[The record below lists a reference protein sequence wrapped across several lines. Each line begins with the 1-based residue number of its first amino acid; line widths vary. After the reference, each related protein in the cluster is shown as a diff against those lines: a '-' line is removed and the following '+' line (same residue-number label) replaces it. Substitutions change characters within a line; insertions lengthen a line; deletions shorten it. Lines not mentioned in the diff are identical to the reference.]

1 MYCAIIACLVIQL
14 QTGRKPDKATV
25 AMMGWFFLGLASE
38 QDVIDYLNQPDNK
51 GVKLRAKE
59 ELWKKLGY

>member
-1 MYCAIIACLVIQL
+1 MLIQL
-14 QTGRKPDKATV
+14 QTGRKPDKRTV
-25 AMMGWFFLGLASE
+25 EMMGWFFLGVASE
-38 QDVIDYLNQPDNK
+38 QDVIDYLNQPDNT